1 MITSDVIVV
10 GGGPAGSTCA
20 WKLRQAGIETLVLDR
35 SAFPRPKPCAG
46 WITPRVLR
54 HLEIDEHTFPCTIS
68 RFSRFH
74 LHFPSFT
81 LPLPTL
87 QYAIRRIEF
96 DDWLLKR
103 SAAPVHTHT
112 VREIRKEGG
121 MFLLDGTYRC
131 RVLVG
136 AGGSSC
142 PVSRTFF
149 PESLAHHARFTIVA
163 IEAEFRADPAQRRC
177 HLWFAEKGLPG
188 YSWYVPKKDGYVN
201 IGIGAYSAGL
211 KESGENIRLHWD
223 SLVERLIKEAFL
235 VSPPGEVR
243 GYSYAIRHDS
253 LPVQSE
259 NCYLL
264 GDAAGLATRD
274 MGEGIGPAVESGILA
289 ARAIAKDTEYSVR
302 SIRKRSIRDILL
314 PWVD

>member
-1 MITSDVIVV
+1 MITSEVIIV

-20 WKLRQAGIETLVLDR
+20 WKLRQAGVETLVLDR
-35 SAFPRPKPCAG
+35 SSFPRPKPCAG

-54 HLEIDEHTFPCTIS
+54 HLEIDEHSYPYAIS
-68 RFSRFH
+68 RYSRFY
-74 LHFPSFT
+74 LHFPRFT
-81 LPLPTL
+81 LPLPTR

-121 MFLLDGTYRC
+121 YFLIDEAYRC

-149 PESLAHHARFTIVA
+149 SHSYARNAPFTIAA
-163 IEAEFRADPAQRRC
+163 IEAEFPAEVADRRC
-177 HLWFAEKGLPG
+177 HLWFSEKGLPG
-188 YSWYVPKKDGYVN
+188 YSWCVAKENGYVN
-201 IGIGAYSAGL
+201 IGVGGYAARL
-211 KESGENIRLHWD
+211 KQRGENIRQHWE
-223 SLVERLIKEAFL
+223 SLVERLISQSLLEK
-235 VSPPGEVR
+235 VPGDFR

-253 LPVQSE
+253 GPVQSG
-259 NCYLL
+259 NCYIL

-289 ARAIAKDTEYSVR
+289 ARAIAGGSEYSVR
-302 SIRKRSIRDILL
+302 SIRHRSIQDILL
-314 PWVD
+314 PSAL